1 MNSIWGIALFVS
13 VIGLILSVLASIT
26 TIQLWMLGELSVSTV
41 TTGLSVA
48 HRDGALIRRVADY
61 LEGPRPGWIVPKKK
75 RKARRKTKGTS
86 GSEKRKK
93 NI

>member
-13 VIGLILSVLASIT
+13 VIGLILSVLVSIT

-48 HRDGALIRRVADY
+48 IVMGLLFAGLLIISKVLD
-61 LEGPRPGWIVPKKK
+61 PG
-75 RKARRKTKGTS
+75 G
-86 GSEKRKK
+86 
-93 NI
+93 